1 MYEEDKFET
10 FSENINQEPEEQ
22 EPVVQE
28 PVEQKPVAQEP
39 VAQEP
44 TAEQEPTVVDGI
56 VEEKPEQA
64 DTSAKPGNFSG
75 AYTQQTIY
83 TEPKPRKKMGWGKRI
98 AMLCICGIILG
109 GSASCAYYGVTQLIR
124 KVHPQET
131 VAAPT
136 EDEVTVPE
144 VSTINPVTV
153 IPSVADGMDATKIT
167 AVYDVS
173 DVVENVMPAMVS
185 VINTYTETVSSFWG
199 QSYTQQGASSGSGI
213 IIGQND
219 TELLIATNYHVVSG
233 NDEIEIT
240 FTDGATANAYIKGTD
255 PQMDLAVVSVLLED
269 LTNETKGAIA
279 VAALGNS
286 EELKLGQPVIAIGN
300 ALGYGQSVTT
310 GVVSATDREI
320 TSEDGT
326 TGSFIQTDAAIN
338 PGNSGGALLNMNGQV
353 IGINSSKIGGS
364 TVEGMGF
371 AIPISAAEPI
381 ISDLSLQS
389 TKIKVDEAERGYLGV
404 SIREV
409 NASTSQMYGMPQGV
423 FIAELVKDG
432 AAEKAGMKVR
442 DIIVQFDSFQISSYS
457 DLQEALQYYAAGTTA
472 TVTVMRVE
480 GGEYVSVPIEITLGE
495 KPAQ

>member
-10 FSENINQEPEEQ
+10 FSENRNQDSEKQEPVTQ
-22 EPVVQE
+22 EPVVPESEAAME
-28 PVEQKPVAQEP
+28 PETVTEP
-39 VAQEP
+39 ETP
-44 TAEQEPTVVDGI
+44 VVDGI
-56 VEEKPEQA
+56 VEEKPEQEN
-64 DTSAKPGNFSG
+64 TSAGLGNFSST
-75 AYTQQTIY
+75 YTQQTVE
-83 TEPKPRKKMGWGKRI
+83 TEPKKRKKTGWGKRI
-98 AMLCICGIILG
+98 AMLCICGVILG

-124 KVHPQET
+124 RVHPQEM

-136 EDEVTVPE
+136 EDAVTAPE
-144 VSTINPVTV
+144 ISTINPVTV
-153 IPSVADGMDATKIT
+153 IPSVSGGVDATQIT

-185 VINTYTETVSSFWG
+185 VINTYTETINSFWG

-255 PQMDLAVVSVLLED
+255 PQMDLAVVSVLLKD

-286 EELKLGQPVIAIGN
+286 EDLKLGQPVIAIGN

-389 TKIKVDEAERGYLGV
+389 TKIKVDETERGYLGV

-442 DIIVQFDSFQISSYS
+442 DIIVQFDSFQISSYT

>member
-10 FSENINQEPEEQ
+10 FSENRNQDSERQ
-22 EPVVQE
+22 EPVT
-28 PVEQKPVAQEP
+28 QEP
-39 VAQEP
+39 VAPESEV
-44 TAEQEPTVVDGI
+44 TMEQETVTEPETPVVDGI
-56 VEEKPEQA
+56 VEEKPEQEN
-64 DTSAKPGNFSG
+64 TSAGLGNFSST
-75 AYTQQTIY
+75 YTQQTVE
-83 TEPKPRKKMGWGKRI
+83 TEPKKHKKTGWGKRI
-98 AMLCICGIILG
+98 AMLCICGVILG

-124 KVHPQET
+124 KIHPQEM

-136 EDEVTVPE
+136 EDAVTAPE
-144 VSTINPVTV
+144 ISTINPVTV
-153 IPSVADGMDATKIT
+153 IPSVSGGVDATQIT

-185 VINTYTETVSSFWG
+185 VINTYTETVNSFWG

-255 PQMDLAVVSVLLED
+255 PQMDLAVVSVLLKD

-286 EELKLGQPVIAIGN
+286 EDLKLGQPVIAIGN

-442 DIIVQFDSFQISSYS
+442 DIIVQFDSFQISSYT

>member
-10 FSENINQEPEEQ
+10 FSENRNQETGEQ

-28 PVEQKPVAQEP
+28 SEV
-39 VAQEP
+39 
-44 TAEQEPTVVDGI
+44 TTEQETITEHETPVVDGI
-56 VEEKPEQA
+56 VEEKPEHENS
-64 DTSAKPGNFSG
+64 SAGLGNFSST
-75 AYTQQTIY
+75 YTQQTVEA
-83 TEPKPRKKMGWGKRI
+83 EPKKRKKTGWGKRI
-98 AMLCICGIILG
+98 AMLCICGVILG

-124 KVHPQET
+124 KVHPQEM

-136 EDEVTVPE
+136 EDAVTAPE
-144 VSTINPVTV
+144 ISTINPVTV
-153 IPSVADGMDATKIT
+153 IPSASGGVDATQIT

-185 VINTYTETVSSFWG
+185 VINTYTETVNSFWG

-255 PQMDLAVVSVLLED
+255 PQMDLAVVSVLLKD

-286 EELKLGQPVIAIGN
+286 EDLKLGQPVIAIGN

>member
-10 FSENINQEPEEQ
+10 FSENRNQDSEKQEPVTQ
-22 EPVVQE
+22 EPVVPESEVTME
-28 PVEQKPVAQEP
+28 PETVTEP
-39 VAQEP
+39 ETP
-44 TAEQEPTVVDGI
+44 VVDGI
-56 VEEKPEQA
+56 VEEKPEQEN
-64 DTSAKPGNFSG
+64 TSAGLGNFSST
-75 AYTQQTIY
+75 YTQQTVE
-83 TEPKPRKKMGWGKRI
+83 TEPKKRKKTGWGKRI
-98 AMLCICGIILG
+98 AMLCICGVILG

-124 KVHPQET
+124 RVHPQEM

-136 EDEVTVPE
+136 EDAVTAPE
-144 VSTINPVTV
+144 ISTINPVTV
-153 IPSVADGMDATKIT
+153 IPSVSGGVDATQIT

-185 VINTYTETVSSFWG
+185 VINTYTETINSFWG

-255 PQMDLAVVSVLLED
+255 PQMDLAVVSVLLKD

-286 EELKLGQPVIAIGN
+286 EDLKLGQPVIAIGN

-442 DIIVQFDSFQISSYS
+442 DIIVQFDSFQISSYT